1 MSDEYDTVHTM
12 TDYYDGPRRGIAD
25 VSGRPHVY
33 TSTWAD
39 IDTDEEE
46 DVFELH
52 AIDAE
57 TLSLALESWAIWL
70 RWEEAF
76 HDGQTNLHTHPA
88 LPEDRALRRPRRATV
103 RAGTVS
109 SAHHSLPV
117 TASMNSTPP
126 PNRKSISTSATS
138 EMPVT
143 FQPDSCFPPARR

>member
-88 LPEDRALRRPRRATV
+88 LPEDRARRDELDAALEQRFAALAARPSVRALCRALTTPCRSRPR
-103 RAGTVS
+103 
-109 SAHHSLPV
+109 
-117 TASMNSTPP
+117 
-126 PNRKSISTSATS
+126 
-138 EMPVT
+138 
-143 FQPDSCFPPARR
+143 